1 MKGAAPLLSAA
12 GFLPGSSNV
21 PLDLAPDNPLAAA
34 LGNGAALL
42 QDPEF
47 MQKAAAF
54 MAGDLSP
61 DKLAEL
67 LAVAEKAG
75 GS

>member
-1 MKGAAPLLSAA
+1 MAA
-12 GFLPGSSNV
+12 GFVPGPPNV
-21 PLDLAPDNPLAAA
+21 PIDPAPDNPLAAA
-34 LGNGAALL
+34 LGDGAALL

-67 LAVAEKAG
+67 LAAAEKAG
-75 GS
+75 GK